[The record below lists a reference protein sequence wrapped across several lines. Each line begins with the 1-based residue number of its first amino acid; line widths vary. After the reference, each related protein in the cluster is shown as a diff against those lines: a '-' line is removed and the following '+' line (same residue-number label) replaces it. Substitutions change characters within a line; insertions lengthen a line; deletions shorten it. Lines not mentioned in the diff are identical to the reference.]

1 MRLGSRVK
9 ALRTLCV
16 SNLLECSLF
25 TMFKNENKRSRRRR
39 RSRKGNGVTR
49 ATGIGPAP
57 GGLKQSAAA
66 DSERLVR

>member
-1 MRLGSRVK
+1 MRLGSRAK

-39 RSRKGNGVTR
+39 SRKGNGVTR

-66 DSERLVR
+66 YSERLVR